1 MLAHI
6 SANLKKLQKN
16 HAKLKSFDALGF
28 DHAFHR
34 ITVTHTV
41 CQRTWEETCI

>member
-6 SANLKKLQKN
+6 SANLKLQKN
-16 HAKLKSFDALGF
+16 HAKLKSLNDALGF
-28 DHAFHR
+28 DHASHR
-34 ITVTHTV
+34 ITVTHTA